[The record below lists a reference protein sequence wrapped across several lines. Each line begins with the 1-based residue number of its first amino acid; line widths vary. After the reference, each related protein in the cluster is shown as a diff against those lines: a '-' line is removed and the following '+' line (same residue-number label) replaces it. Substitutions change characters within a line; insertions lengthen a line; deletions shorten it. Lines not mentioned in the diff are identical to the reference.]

1 MIGERL
7 GCWTLDREI
16 GRGGMACVYHAR
28 ADPQPADGPAVA
40 AVKVLAP
47 ELAAEPG
54 FVARFEREVEIL
66 RKLDHPGIVRFYE
79 SGVHDGRPYF
89 VMEYVDGPSYD
100 VLLDQRGKLP
110 WRDVLDLA
118 AQVAPALKHAHD
130 RGVIHR
136 DLKPSNLLRAAD
148 PANPNGRGAVK
159 VTDFGIASLFA
170 SRHLTV
176 TGGVVG
182 TAEYLSPEQAVGK
195 RVTPR
200 SDLYSL
206 GAVLYTLITGRT
218 PFEGE
223 VVDLLHKHRFAQFE
237 RPQRLVPDLPPDFD
251 AVICDLL
258 EKDPAR
264 RPPDAAVLQRR
275 LDSLRRKL
283 ARKEATP
290 APAAGGAAATADPD
304 DEAASRPGPATLM
317 SRLMRRELER
327 QKSGGPWKRFLNRP
341 WVLLALFVLTVAAIA
356 WAFWPMSDEA
366 LYQRGAALMASQD
379 SDKWDEA
386 WDKYLG
392 PLRERNPGF
401 HPDELDAFR
410 KKIDDRDAAK
420 AAARATKGA
429 GPMSEAQYFFQEG
442 LRLRQQGKEDDARRK
457 WRDLEEAFKGTP
469 SEAPWVK
476 LAQDEL
482 GKKDDAER
490 QWGPVREAVKQ
501 NRRLPAEE
509 KRAAM
514 DALRRLYKDDAEAQR
529 KLDEWE
535 QEKE

>member
-7 GCWTLDREI
+7 GPWIIDREI
-16 GRGGMACVYHAR
+16 GRGGMACVYRAH
-28 ADPQPADGPAVA
+28 ADPQPADGPATV

-66 RKLDHPGIVRFYE
+66 RKLDHPHIVHFHE

-100 VLLDQRGKLP
+100 VIVEQGGKLP
-110 WRDVLDLA
+110 WRDVLELA

-148 PANPNGRGAVK
+148 PAHPGGRGVVK
-159 VTDFGIASLFA
+159 LTDFGIASLFA

-223 VVDLLHKHRFAQFE
+223 VIDLLHKHRFAQFD

-264 RPPDAAVLQRR
+264 RPADAAVLQRR

-283 ARKEATP
+283 ARQAATP
-290 APAAGGAAATADPD
+290 APAASYAPAPADPD
-304 DEAASRPGPATLM
+304 DEAPARPGPATLM

-327 QKSGGPWKRFLNRP
+327 QKSGGPWRRFLNRP
-341 WVLLALFVLTVAAIA
+341 WVLLTLFVLTASAIA
-356 WAFWPMSDEA
+356 WAFWPMNDEA
-366 LYQRGAALMASQD
+366 LYKRGAALMASPD
-379 SDKWDEA
+379 PDKWDEA
-386 WDKYLG
+386 WEKYLG
-392 PLRERNPGF
+392 PLRERNPEA
-401 HPDELDAFR
+401 HKEELDAFR
-410 KKIDDRDAAK
+410 KKIDDRQAAQTAERAAK
-420 AAARATKGA
+420 RA
-429 GPMSEAQYFFQEG
+429 GPMSEAQWFYQEG
-442 LRLRQQGKEDDARRK
+442 LRQRQRGDEEGARRT
-457 WRDLEEAFKGTP
+457 WRALADAFKAAP
-469 SEAPWVK
+469 SEAPWVE
-476 LAQDEL
+476 LANKEL
-482 GKKDDAER
+482 EKKDDAER
-490 QWGPVREAVKQ
+490 QWGPVREAV
-501 NRRLPAEE
+501 RRAKE
-509 KRAAM
+509 
-514 DALRRLYKDDAEAQR
+514 LREQGDAEAADAILDGLR
-529 KLDEWE
+529 KLYHDDEE
-535 QEKE
+535 AQRLLKDE